1 MAQPIIDAEDAQNR
15 GEHVKV
21 PRYAAY
27 SVWRPLRKVQRDP
40 LAVCDYRS
48 IDKDELIKWQYR
60 AISEQNESEQYTM
73 EVSHPTETQKICFC
87 RSLLT
92 I

>member
-1 MAQPIIDAEDAQNR
+1 MAQHIIDAEDAQSR
-15 GEHVKV
+15 GEDLKA

-27 SVWRPLRKVQRDP
+27 SVWRPLRTVKRDP

-73 EVSHPTETQKICFC
+73 EVSRPTETQKICLC